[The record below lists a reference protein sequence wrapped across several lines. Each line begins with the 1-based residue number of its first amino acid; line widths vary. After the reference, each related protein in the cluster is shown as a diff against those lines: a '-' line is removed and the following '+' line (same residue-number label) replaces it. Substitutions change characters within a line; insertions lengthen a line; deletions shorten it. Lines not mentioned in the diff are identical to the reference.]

1 MVFQLH
7 NKFYDNLANDPG
19 AIGVKE
25 EEVKA
30 AEKNPGQQMLKNN
43 NKLADAEKTNKL
55 AKN

>member
-7 NKFYDNLANDPG
+7 SRFYDNLANDPG

-30 AEKNPGQQMLKNN
+30 AKKNPGQQMLKI
-43 NKLADAEKTNKL
+43 K
-55 AKN
+55 